1 MNERLGRQTGLLIFS
16 WLFVG
21 VPFAYGVVALLR
33 NVVQLFTG

>member
-1 MNERLGRQTGLLIFS
+1 MTGQAGRQTGLLIFA

-21 VPFAYGVVALLR
+21 APFAYGVVELLR